1 MRCMHPTEFTRPVRR
16 IDRSSYRMGINGERP
31 AAVPLNRRGR
41 RVGRPLIRIADMMKR
56 ASTGLG
62 STYRLVVIRG
72 RWIVLGA
79 WVVIIAGLTLLV
91 PSGGSGG
98 GEDIGDLLPPG
109 SPAVIVQLRSLAQF
123 AVPVVSQ
130 TSVVVHHEGGLDP
143 MTQADVAL
151 WALAHVQAMQRGA
164 VPPGSNQIIAA
175 VPIPTSAPDTAVT
188 YLYMSEGTGLDEAV
202 TLADR
207 YAAHFHNQRSV
218 QTFVTG
224 LGPAQ
229 SQQGA
234 YLRDW
239 IGVFE
244 VATLVLIGV
253 LVAIVFQSLVAP
265 LAVLFVAGLAYLVSL
280 KLLGL
285 LAGALGFALPDQ
297 LTPLLAALLLGVV
310 TDYCVLFFFAFRDQL
325 LAGRGR
331 LDGAERATRSEGVI
345 IAVAGLTVAVGTAAL
360 LSANF
365 QLFRA
370 FGPAMSLTVL
380 IGLGV
385 SLTLVPALMAVIGGW
400 LFFPGTLLRD
410 PQHGR
415 QGPKPNRLLLAV
427 TQPRGAAVAT
437 AAGISVLLLLA
448 LPVANLRLDLSFTSA
463 LPSDDE
469 VQQGAQVLSG
479 SVIRGITAPTEV
491 LVEGPDVSEQ
501 RAALSRL
508 QALVES
514 QPGVAAVI
522 GPDQNPLPESY
533 GVVYSKSGD
542 AARLIVIF
550 DSDPLGSD
558 SIATLASLN
567 RILPALAAQAG
578 IQGATLVSTGQTAIA
593 AELADITRENLII
606 ILIVAL
612 LVELIILMLY
622 LRAVLA
628 PLILLACSALGV
640 GAALGLAVIVFQ
652 GIADEPGL
660 AFYVPFATAVLL
672 LALGSDYNVFT
683 VGSIW
688 KHADRYPFR
697 RAIRLAMPATSRAV
711 TSAGVILAASFAMV
725 AVIPLGTFRQIAFIM
740 AVGLLMDT
748 FIIRPILTPAVL
760 TLLGAKAG
768 WPGRRIW
775 TAPDDSDR
783 LVETTEQQDIRR

>member
-1 MRCMHPTEFTRPVRR
+1 M
-16 IDRSSYRMGINGERP
+16 
-31 AAVPLNRRGR
+31 L
-41 RVGRPLIRIADMMKR
+41 KR
-56 ASTGLG
+56 ASTRLR
-62 STYRLVVIRG
+62 SAYRFVVIRG
-72 RWIVLGA
+72 RWIVLGTWLA
-79 WVVIIAGLTLLV
+79 IITGLMLLV
-91 PSGGSGG
+91 PGG
-98 GEDIGDLLPPG
+98 GGGGGADIGDLLPPG
-109 SPAVIVQLRSLAQF
+109 SPAVVIQQRSLAQF

-130 TSVVVHHEGGLDP
+130 TSVVVHRAGGLDP
-143 MTQADVAL
+143 MTLADVGL

-188 YLYMSEGTGLDEAV
+188 YLYMSDGTGLDEAV

-218 QTFVTG
+218 QTYVTG

-244 VATLVLIGV
+244 VATLVLIGTV
-253 LVAIVFQSLVAP
+253 VAIVFQSLIAP
-265 LAVLFVAGLAYLVSL
+265 VAVLLVAGLGYLVSL

-325 LAGRGR
+325 LSGRGR
-331 LDGAERATRSEGVI
+331 LDAAAKATGSAGAI
-345 IAVAGLTVAVGTAAL
+345 IAVAGLTVAAGTASL
-360 LSANF
+360 LAANF

-380 IGLGV
+380 IALVV
-385 SLTLVPALMAVIGGW
+385 SLTLVPALMAIIGGW

-410 PQHGR
+410 VHRGR
-415 QGPKPNRLLLAV
+415 QGPTPNRLLLAV

-437 AAGISVLLLLA
+437 AAGVSVLLLLS

-463 LPSDDE
+463 LPSDNE
-469 VQQGAQVLSG
+469 VQQGAQVLAG

-491 LVEGPDVSEQ
+491 LVEGPGVSEQ
-501 RAALSRL
+501 RAALGRL
-508 QALVES
+508 QRLVEAE
-514 QPGVAAVI
+514 PGVAAVI
-522 GPDQNPLPESY
+522 GPDQNPLPDSY
-533 GVVYSKSGD
+533 GVVFSKSGD
-542 AARLIVIF
+542 AARLVVIF

-558 SIATLASLN
+558 AIATLAALN
-567 RILPALAAQAG
+567 RRLPVLAEQAG
-578 IQGATLVSTGQTAIA
+578 VQGATLASTGQTAIA
-593 AELADITRENLII
+593 AELAEITRENLVI
-606 ILIVAL
+606 ILVVAL
-612 LVELIILMLY
+612 LVEMLILVLY
-622 LRAVLA
+622 LRALIA

-640 GAALGLAVIVFQ
+640 GAALGLSVIVFQ
-652 GIADEPGL
+652 GVAGDPGL

-688 KHADRYPFR
+688 EHADRYPLR
-697 RAIRLAMPATSRAV
+697 RAIRLSMPATSRAV
-711 TSAGVILAASFAMV
+711 LSAGVILAASFAMV
-725 AVIPLGTFRQIAFIM
+725 AVIPLGTFRQVAFIM
-740 AVGLLMDT
+740 AVGLLIDT
-748 FIIRPILTPAVL
+748 FVIRPILTPAML
-760 TLLGAKAG
+760 TLLGPKAG
-768 WPGRRIW
+768 WPGRRFR
-775 TAPDDSDR
+775 TVSDASDGASDTR
-783 LVETTEQQDIRR
+783 HRIPSTGTFTNE